1 MMKHLGTK
9 QLETSRLILRKFTTE
24 DAHAMY
30 KNWASDP
37 EVTRFLTWP
46 THSSVE
52 VSRAVLA
59 DWESRYAKDDYYSW
73 AIVLKG
79 LEEPIGSI
87 SVGSKDERVRKAEIG
102 YCIGRAWWHQGITS
116 EALQAVMNFLF
127 DEVGMLRLEARHD
140 TRNPHSGAVMRKCGM
155 EYEGTMVQSDWNNQ
169 GICDV
174 CWYACVRMVNEG

>member
-1 MMKHLGTK
+1 MKHLGTK
-9 QLETSRLILRKFTTE
+9 QLETPRLILRQFTTE
-24 DAHAMY
+24 DAQAMY
-30 KNWASDP
+30 ENWASDP

-59 DWESRYAKDDYYSW
+59 EWEAGYAKDDFYNW
-73 AIVLKG
+73 AIVLKDLG
-79 LEEPIGSI
+79 KPIGSI
-87 SVGSKDERVRKAEIG
+87 GVVSKDDRVRKAHIG
-102 YCIGRAWWHQGITS
+102 YCIGKAWWHQGIMA

-140 TRNPHSGAVMRKCGM
+140 TRNPNSGAVMRKCGM

-169 GICDV
+169 GICDA
-174 CWYACVRMVNEG
+174 CWYACVRMVK

>member
-1 MMKHLGTK
+1 MKHLGTK
-9 QLETSRLILRKFTTE
+9 TLETPRLILRQFTAE
-24 DAHAMY
+24 DAQAMY
-30 KNWASDP
+30 ENWASDP

-59 DWESRYAKDDYYSW
+59 EWESRYAKDDYYSW
-73 AIVLKG
+73 AIVLKDLG
-79 LEEPIGSI
+79 EPIGSI
-87 SVGSKDERVRKAEIG
+87 GVGSKDDRVRKAEIG
-102 YCIGRAWWHQGITS
+102 YCIGKAWWHQGIMT
-116 EALQAVMNFLF
+116 EALQAVMDFLF

-140 TRNPHSGAVMRKCGM
+140 SPNPNSGAVMRKCGM

-174 CWYACVRMVNEG
+174 CWYARVQK